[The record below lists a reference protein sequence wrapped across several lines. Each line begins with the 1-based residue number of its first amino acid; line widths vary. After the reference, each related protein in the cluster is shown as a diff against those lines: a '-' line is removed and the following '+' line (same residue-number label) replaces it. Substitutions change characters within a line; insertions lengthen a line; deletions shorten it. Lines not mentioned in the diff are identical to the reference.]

1 MGNTSAVSIYR
12 KLLSKPLYYFTVAL
26 ITSFLFLTF
35 DPIFGTLFLGFIII
49 SGLVYLFSISGTIP
63 KLRVDINTI
72 STNSGKAFFY
82 GFIALV
88 IFFILSVGVVRL
100 LQPASFVGVQS
111 VIDRLVQTSLGATPI
126 LQGNPYAILFVG
138 GILIPI
144 VETELFFVTLPQ
156 VFSSVFNTP
165 LALGSLN
172 TWVLMAAV
180 IGIFT
185 LYHIQAKGIT
195 DNVSWVL
202 TYMFGIFQAWL
213 VLKFRE
219 GESAI
224 YMHIHN
230 NFLGIAQRLFL
241 KTAVGV

>member
-88 IFFILSVGVVRL
+88 IFFILSVR
-100 LQPASFVGVQS
+100 SEEH
-111 VIDRLVQTSLGATPI
+111 TS
-126 LQGNPYAILFVG
+126 
-138 GILIPI
+138 
-144 VETELFFVTLPQ
+144 
-156 VFSSVFNTP
+156 
-165 LALGSLN
+165 
-172 TWVLMAAV
+172 
-180 IGIFT
+180 
-185 LYHIQAKGIT
+185 
-195 DNVSWVL
+195 
-202 TYMFGIFQAWL
+202 
-213 VLKFRE
+213 
-219 GESAI
+219 
-224 YMHIHN
+224 
-230 NFLGIAQRLFL
+230 
-241 KTAVGV
+241 